1 MLEEEE
7 LPDVS
12 FSSDSVPI
20 EKSVN
25 KPLRVSIEPTWVD
38 INVNTIWIF
47 GMSERERWKNCNG
60 NGKRYACA

>member
-25 KPLRVSIEPTWVD
+25 KPLRVSIEPT
-38 INVNTIWIF
+38 
-47 GMSERERWKNCNG
+47 
-60 NGKRYACA
+60 